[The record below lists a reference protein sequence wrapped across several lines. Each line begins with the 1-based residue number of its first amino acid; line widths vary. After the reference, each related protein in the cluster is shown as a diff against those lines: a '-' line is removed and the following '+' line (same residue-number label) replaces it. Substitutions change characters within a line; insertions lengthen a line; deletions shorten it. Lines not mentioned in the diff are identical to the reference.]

1 MSLPDCIRKV
11 TTPVRFLFVMA
22 AVAVAVAGC
31 TVQPLY
37 STGGT
42 GAIDAQVSPDM
53 RTKLASV
60 SIEPAN
66 NIFQQTVRNRLIF
79 LLGGGAGEPQNP
91 VYKLRLGLSS
101 ADIPAMIVDVGDST
115 DRSGR
120 PSAGSIRATSDY
132 VLLDKEGKPVARGKR
147 VVFASYDRPRQEFA
161 SLRAERNAQIR
172 AANELAEQVYLSLAQ
187 NLSKL

>member
-1 MSLPDCIRKV
+1 MSLPDSIRKV
-11 TTPVRFLFVMA
+11 TTPVRYLFVMA
-22 AVAVAVAGC
+22 ALAVAVGGC

-42 GAIDAQVSPDM
+42 GAIDAQVTPDM

-66 NIFQQTVRNRLIF
+66 DIFQQTVRNRLIF

>member
-1 MSLPDCIRKV
+1 MSLPDSIRKV
-11 TTPVRFLFVMA
+11 TTPVRYLFVMA
-22 AVAVAVAGC
+22 ALAVAVAGC

-37 STGGT
+37 STGST
-42 GAIDAQVSPDM
+42 GAIDAQVTPDM

-66 NIFQQTVRNRLIF
+66 DIFQQTVRNRLIF

-101 ADIPAMIVDVGDST
+101 ADIPAMIVDVGDKT